1 MARVK
6 TEPVD
11 PVNEDELSFNLD
23 DTPIDACTVGVTGIS
38 QDVLR
43 HDMLRI
49 AFVRVAKTDSPIPVD
64 FELKH
69 ESIWDTCLD
78 GVLRQF
84 PLTCLVFKRESDAD
98 YVLGL
103 GNLEVWVSPR
113 LAVKVRFLPTRQN
126 SATRVAYR
134 KVSELME
141 RIEQIEKE
149 YTALEVVREYPT
161 SKPTLPGHWVSK
173 STLMQPQLLPAMM
186 RKRKAGQALD
196 PKELSML
203 KAIEIVDLD
212 SIIPKIDA
220 LYNEECD
227 AWLTLRR
234 YQITGLKFKTRK

>member
-1 MARVK
+1 MFHSK
-6 TEPVD
+6 TL
-11 PVNEDELSFNLD
+11 PVNKDELYFNLD
-23 DTPIDACTVGVTGIS
+23 DTPTDACTVGVTGVS

-49 AFVRVAKTDSPIPVD
+49 AFVRVAKTDSPIPID
-64 FELKH
+64 FDIKH

-103 GNLEVWVSPR
+103 GNLEVWVNPCT
-113 LAVKVRFLPTRQN
+113 AVKVRFLRTRQN
-126 SATRVAYR
+126 SATRAAYR

-149 YTALEVVREYPT
+149 YTALGAVRDYPT
-161 SKPTLPGHWVSK
+161 SKPAPPKHWVSK
-173 STLMQPQLLPAMM
+173 STLMQPQLLPVMM
-186 RKRKAGQALD
+186 GKRKAGQALD
-196 PKELSML
+196 HNELAML
-203 KAIEIVDLD
+203 KKIEVMDLD